1 MGGSVRGSA
10 QVGQHEVR
18 RPPGEPGA
26 PNPCSFSA
34 PERAAWGA
42 LTHGHWGG
50 ETRGFRAA
58 ERAGG
63 AVWVRSPAGE
73 PGATPVPKTKACL
86 QDPQSSKEPVSAT
99 DFDVSLSN

>member
-1 MGGSVRGSA
+1 MDGGVRGSA
-10 QVGQHEVR
+10 QVS

-26 PNPCSFSA
+26 PMQFFLTGKGRVGRTDP
-34 PERAAWGA
+34 RALLGW
-42 LTHGHWGG
+42 

-58 ERAGG
+58 ERAREARNPTRG
-63 AVWVRSPAGE
+63 A
-73 PGATPVPKTKACL
+73 GAAPKTKACL